1 MNETTKTIRLSA
13 TLRTIAGAK
22 TIDVPIPPGATVRD
36 LLIRLIDAHPL
47 LADRVIGPDGGLSEG
62 IQLIIGG
69 RHIDF
74 LQGLDTP
81 VGAPDDVLLIP
92 PLSGG

>member
-1 MNETTKTIRLSA
+1 MNDTIKAIRLSA
-13 TLRTIAGAK
+13 TLRTLAGAK
-22 TIDVPIPPGATVRD
+22 SIEVPLPPGATVRD
-36 LLIRLIDAHPL
+36 LLVHLIDAYPL

-62 IQLIIGG
+62 IQLIISG

-81 VGAPDDVLLIP
+81 IGAQDDVLMIP